1 MSAPTSF
8 TQYCDDVRREADG
21 RVSLM
26 GVYPNSA
33 VVDLDGHSKLP
44 KVCAY
49 TVLTLPLEEPLESIS
64 VVSAWNNKEIE
75 RVEIPDNVIAE
86 FNQKQEQEQEQN
98 KRQRLMLAT
107 VIEIRDLEIG
117 DGGALRTRVLVNK
130 SLIEARTLRIQP
142 RQDASTSEE

>member
-86 FNQKQEQEQEQN
+86 FNQKQEQEQN
-98 KRQRLMLAT
+98 KRQRLTLAT

-117 DGGALRTRVLVNK
+117 NGGALRTRVLVNK
-130 SLIEARTLRIQP
+130 SQIEARTLRIQP
-142 RQDASTSEE
+142 RQDASTPEE

>member
-1 MSAPTSF
+1 
-8 TQYCDDVRREADG
+8 
-21 RVSLM
+21 M

-86 FNQKQEQEQEQN
+86 FNQKQEQEQN
-98 KRQRLMLAT
+98 KRQRLTLAT

-117 DGGALRTRVLVNK
+117 NGGALRTRVLVNK
-130 SLIEARTLRIQP
+130 SQIEARTLRIQP
-142 RQDASTSEE
+142 RQDASTPEE

>member
-86 FNQKQEQEQEQN
+86 FNQKQEQEQN
-98 KRQRLMLAT
+98 KRQRLTLAT

-117 DGGALRTRVLVNK
+117 NGGAFRTRVLVNK
-130 SLIEARTLRIQP
+130 SQIEARTLRIQP
-142 RQDASTSEE
+142 RQDASTPEE